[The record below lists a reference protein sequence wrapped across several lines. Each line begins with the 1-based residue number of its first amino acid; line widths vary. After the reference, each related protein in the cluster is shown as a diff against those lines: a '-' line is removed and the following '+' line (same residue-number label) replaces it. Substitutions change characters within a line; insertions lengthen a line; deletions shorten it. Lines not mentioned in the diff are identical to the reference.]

1 MPISAAAHARNAL
14 ASAAI
19 AALLCVAAPSHAQR
33 ANDTPAPAAESEPGP
48 RAQPAPRPARSSGAR
63 RIGGSRIPDPE
74 TDANLPSVELTP
86 QVIFQILASEI
97 AAQRGQGAPAAA
109 TYLQLARQTRDP
121 RLARRATDL
130 AIASQSPDIALQG
143 ARLWSQLSPR
153 STLATQTLEAVLLS
167 SGQFTDAEPL
177 LVQRLERAR
186 AAGELD
192 AFYSR
197 LGQSLARSP
206 DPAAALAVFERLAAR
221 DPRNAEARLAAAI
234 IAGNANDLA
243 RAAAESGRAL
253 ALRPEDERT
262 VVIAAGFARV
272 APNLGSA
279 AAINL
284 LENFLQRTSRAP
296 DARLQLARL
305 LADAQR
311 VEEARTQMEI
321 ALRDRPDNAP
331 LLLALARIAAQAE
344 QWDTVE
350 AYLTRYLAL
359 PDDAQRDEGLA
370 RLFLAQVQEQRGRP
384 ERAIEELAR
393 ITEGEQRL
401 PALARRAQLLGK
413 LGRLD
418 EARTLLSGAEANSAR
433 ERTQLLQAE
442 AQLLRDSGQK
452 REAFELLD
460 RALAAAPDNPELL
473 YDHAMAAERL
483 DKVAVMEASLRRLL
497 AMQPDNAHA
506 HNALGYSLADRGL
519 RLDEAQAL
527 IERALR
533 LSPEDPHII
542 DSMGWVLFRKGR
554 LDEALGWLERAFR
567 IKEEAE
573 IGAHM
578 GEVLW
583 KLGRQ
588 DEARRIWQRARQ
600 LDPDN
605 ETLRET
611 LARLQVSL

>member
-1 MPISAAAHARNAL
+1 MPIPAAVHARNAL

-19 AALLCVAAPSHAQR
+19 ASLICFAAPSHAQR
-33 ANDTPAPAAESEPGP
+33 AGDAPTPTAEGDASP

-63 RIGGSRIPDPE
+63 RVGGSRVADPE
-74 TDANLPSVELTP
+74 TEANLPPVELTP
-86 QVIFQILASEI
+86 QVVFQVLASEI

-121 RLARRATDL
+121 RLARRATEL
-130 AIASQSPDIALQG
+130 AIATQSLDTALQG

-153 STLATQTLEAVLLS
+153 STLAAQALETVLLS
-167 SGQFTDAEPL
+167 SGQLTDAEPL
-177 LVQRLERAR
+177 LAQRLERAR

-206 DPAAALAVFERLAAR
+206 DPAAALASFDRLAAR
-221 DPRNAEARLAAAI
+221 DARNAEARLAAAI
-234 IAGNANDLA
+234 IAGSANDMA
-243 RAAAESGRAL
+243 RAASEAGRAL
-253 ALRPEDERT
+253 ALRPEDERAA
-262 VVIAAGFARV
+262 VIAAGFARV
-272 APNLGSA
+272 APNLGATA
-279 AAINL
+279 AVAL
-284 LENFLQRTSRAP
+284 LENFLQRTPRAP
-296 DARLQLARL
+296 DARLLLARL
-305 LADAQR
+305 LAEAQR
-311 VEEARTQMEI
+311 VDEARTHMEL
-321 ALRDRPDNAP
+321 ALRDQPDNAA

-344 QWDTVE
+344 QWDAVE
-350 AYLTRYLAL
+350 SYLTRYLAL
-359 PDDAQRDEGLA
+359 PDEGQRDEGLA
-370 RLFLAQVQEQRGRP
+370 RMFLAQVQEQRGRP

-393 ITEGEQRL
+393 VSDGEQRI
-401 PALARRAQLLGK
+401 PALARRAQLLSK

-418 EARTLLSGAEANSAR
+418 EARSLLSGAEANSAR

-442 AQLLRDSGQK
+442 AQVLRESGRK

-460 RALAAAPDNPELL
+460 RALAATPDSPELL
-473 YDHAMAAERL
+473 YDHAMAAERV
-483 DKVAVMEASLRRLL
+483 DKIEVMEASLRRLIT
-497 AMQPDNAHA
+497 MQPDNAHA

-519 RLDEAQAL
+519 RLDEAQAS

-533 LSPEDPHII
+533 ISPEDPHII

-554 LDEALGWLERAFR
+554 LEEALGWLERAFR

-588 DEARRIWQRARQ
+588 DDARRVWARARQ

-611 LARLQVSL
+611 LARLQVAL